1 LPTEQRAE
9 HLQVAARHLAEAGF
23 PDLAHEAQQRAER
36 LMREHAER
44 NDRRREGPPPGGDE
58 GNLRQQLEEL
68 RRELR
73 ELRSELRGPREGQ
86 PPR

>member
-1 LPTEQRAE
+1 
-9 HLQVAARHLAEAGF
+9 LQVAARHLEAAGF
-23 PDLAHEAQQRAER
+23 PDFAHELRQRSEQ
-36 LMREHAER
+36 LMREMAER

-73 ELRSELRGPREGQ
+73 ELRSELRGPRDGQ
-86 PPR
+86 QPR

>member
-1 LPTEQRAE
+1 M
-9 HLQVAARHLAEAGF
+9 
-23 PDLAHEAQQRAER
+23 
-36 LMREHAER
+36 MREQAER
-44 NDRRREGPPPGGDE
+44 NDRRREAPPRGGDE

-73 ELRSELRGPREGQ
+73 ELRSELRGPREPQ